1 MPLSKIE
8 SRKRNGNY
16 QIFEIEREI
25 SLSTLDFS
33 LESETLVNACSCTD
47 AFKALGIACI
57 PFFLFDFLDNLLTIV
72 LRKCAKEGLEK
83 TGLLRFLGPTKA
95 QRSLG
100 LNTARAFSGHALQLL
115 FQVFLD
121 THVLWY
127 LQHYNVGGS

>member
-1 MPLSKIE
+1 M
-8 SRKRNGNY
+8 
-16 QIFEIEREI
+16 I
-25 SLSTLDFS
+25 SLPTLFNFPKIIS
-33 LESETLVNACSCTD
+33 LAILQLPAITLALLGLIRANSCTD

-121 THVLWY
+121 ALAALVSTT
-127 LQHYNVGGS
+127 LQRGWVVV